1 MVKPMSAPPS
11 LIFSIVTADT
21 ESMPLITNSLKSVL
35 LSLVLPDTNMNERDE
50 EISEMHQLAYT
61 LNYEIT
67 DVIYQRKIKI
77 DSSTYFGKGK
87 IKRPPLLKYFVS
99 LCTNSFLKCHGKT
112 K

>member
-1 MVKPMSAPPS
+1 M
-11 LIFSIVTADT
+11 I
-21 ESMPLITNSLKSVL
+21 KSVL

-87 IKRPPLLKYFVS
+87 IKEIINKISLLDISTIFINEELSPSHFKNILYNLILAQPYLPKCSILYFHQY
-99 LCTNSFLKCHGKT
+99 L
-112 K
+112 